1 MLNAEFP
8 QTATHQRVRKP
19 VSPTVPELQVAR
31 PALLAKL
38 AGLRSDRHIFIVS
51 PAGFGKT
58 TVMREFREKLEA
70 NDEKTA
76 WLTLNS
82 ADNDSRVLDARL
94 RQAMSA
100 IVREDEEP
108 DWGITLESVQSC
120 TLFLDNLHVLQ
131 GAVARELRASI
142 AAIDCPDVR
151 LVVGSRRG
159 DASLREVFGMQHR
172 VSEITADDLAFDSSQ
187 TKDCVQSRLPA
198 AAATT
203 HFNALLRQTKG
214 WPAVL
219 QMACTA
225 LRHST
230 SADLRSAPE
239 ACAISMFLMHEVF
252 EAQHPQV
259 KALLL
264 DIAAASQFSVAL
276 VEHLHRTSDGAN
288 WTEMLLN
295 GSLPLQRLD
304 AGWFCLHPLFAQ
316 ELIGLARVRNGARF
330 SSQGRRAAHWFAASG
345 RPNETVETLLNLGA
359 HREAVQEMA
368 TLMCKLLADAQF
380 QKVIRWCESL
390 PSEMVEANPQLCST
404 YVVCLAYC
412 NRREHLANWLPR
424 CIARSRQAG
433 ADAAYADAV
442 QLVQACELLLRGT
455 PEQLSRATPSLE
467 KAAYTTAQFE
477 RGSFACVLAYSHL
490 AASNYAGAE
499 ESILVAKRIFREE
512 KRMLGLAIAH
522 SLEAVSAAAQGR
534 LKDAVGCL
542 EVSRLLVRQ
551 NQISAERACMDAL
564 TAGFAA
570 ALFYELDDLDRAA
583 DWARC
588 GSAGL
593 FTPLSSD
600 TLTSCTLVAYR
611 MALHQGKSAEASLLM
626 QQAMA
631 AAQAHEFAR
640 AAQAFGLE
648 MARQP
653 GAGALE
659 ERAGKEIDDPLLAT
673 TTSTRTAL
681 CIRPSEEIDG
691 AGIAQVQL
699 LLLEGRFDQARTW
712 VDRMLTDAVAHKRQW
727 REGKLRVLRC
737 VVLLRQDAI
746 AEAAAEMEHALALG
760 AKTGSLRTFL
770 DEREFM
776 HHLRVSADG
785 VSAPRL
791 SEAASRQRDR
801 LLRLAKNKVV
811 TKGSA
816 ASTAGALS
824 EQERRVL
831 ELIARGR
838 TNKTAA
844 ELLQLSV
851 NTIKWHLSH
860 IYAKL
865 GAHSRSAAVTAA
877 RERGWVE

>member
-19 VSPTVPELQVAR
+19 IAPTLPELQIAR

-38 AGLRSDRHIFIVS
+38 AGLHADCHILIVS

-82 ADNDSRVLDARL
+82 TDNDGRVLDARL

-100 IVREDEEP
+100 IVRENEEP
-108 DWGITLESVQSC
+108 DWGLTLESVQSC

-142 AAIDCPDVR
+142 AAIDCPNVR

-172 VSEITADDLAFDSSQ
+172 VSEITADDLAFDSAQ
-187 TKDCVQSRLPA
+187 AKACVQSRLPT

-203 HFNALLRQTKG
+203 HFNALQRQTRG

-252 EAQHPQV
+252 EAQHPQMQ
-259 KALLL
+259 ALLL

-276 VEHLHRTSDGAN
+276 VEHLHRASDGTS

-295 GSLPLQRLD
+295 GSVPLQRMD

-316 ELIGLARVRNGARF
+316 EVMGLARARNGARF
-330 SSQGRRAAHWFAASG
+330 SSQGRRAAQWFAASG
-345 RPNETVETLLNLGA
+345 RPSEAVETLLNFGA
-359 HREAVQEMA
+359 HREAVQEMEKL
-368 TLMCKLLADAQF
+368 TCKLLADAQF
-380 QKVIRWCESL
+380 QKAIRWCESV
-390 PSEMVEANPQLCST
+390 PSELVEANPQLCST

-412 NRREHLANWLPR
+412 NRREDLANWLPR
-424 CIARSRQAG
+424 CIAQSRKPG
-433 ADAAYADAV
+433 ADAAYAGAV
-442 QLVQACELLLRGT
+442 QLVQAYELLLRGR
-455 PEQLSRATPSLE
+455 PEQLLRATPGLE

-477 RGSFACVLAYSHL
+477 RGSFACVLAYCHL

-522 SLEAVSAAAQGR
+522 YLEAVSAAAQGR
-534 LKDAVGCL
+534 LRDAVGCL

-551 NQISAERACMDAL
+551 KQSSAERACMDAL

-593 FTPLSSD
+593 YTPRSSD

-631 AAQAHEFAR
+631 AAQAHDFPR
-640 AAQAFGLE
+640 AAQAFALE
-648 MARQP
+648 LARQP
-653 GAGALE
+653 GAGALAE
-659 ERAGKEIDDPLLAT
+659 QAGKEIGAPLLAGRPAMRA
-673 TTSTRTAL
+673 TS

-699 LLLEGRFDQARTW
+699 LLLEGRCDEARTW
-712 VDRMLTDAVAHKRQW
+712 VDRMLADAVAQKRQW

-737 VVLLRQDAI
+737 VVLHRQDAI
-746 AEAAAEMEHALALG
+746 AEAAAEMELALALG

-770 DEREFM
+770 DEKEFM
-776 HHLRVSADG
+776 HHLRVFADG
-785 VSAPRL
+785 ASALRL
-791 SEAASRQRDR
+791 SDVASRHRNC
-801 LLRLAKNKVV
+801 LLSHVKNKVV

-816 ASTAGALS
+816 TATSGVLS
-824 EQERRVL
+824 EQERKVL
-831 ELIARGR
+831 ELVARGR

-865 GAHSRSAAVTAA
+865 GVHSRSAAVTAA

>member
-1 MLNAEFP
+1 MLNTELR
-8 QTATHQRVRKP
+8 QTATPQRVRKP
-19 VSPTVPELQVAR
+19 VSSTLPELQIAR
-31 PALLAKL
+31 PVLLAKL
-38 AGLRSDRHIFIVS
+38 AGLRADRHILIVS

-58 TVMREFREKLEA
+58 TVMRELREKLEA

-82 ADNDSRVLDARL
+82 DDNDGQVLDARL

-108 DWGITLESVQSC
+108 DWGITLDSVQSC

-131 GAVARELRASI
+131 GSVARELRASI
-142 AAIDCPDVR
+142 AAMDCADVR

-172 VSEITADDLAFDSSQ
+172 VSEINAEDLAFDAAQ
-187 TKDCVQSRLPA
+187 AKACVQGRLPA
-198 AAATT
+198 AVAAT
-203 HFNALLRQTKG
+203 HFRALQRQTKG

-230 SADLRSAPE
+230 STDPGCAPE
-239 ACAISMFLMHEVF
+239 ACAISKFLVHEVF
-252 EAQHPQV
+252 EAQHPQMQ
-259 KALLL
+259 ALLL
-264 DIAAASQFSVAL
+264 DIAAASKFSVAL
-276 VEHLHRTSDGAN
+276 IEHLHRAADGTS
-288 WTEMLLN
+288 WTDMLLN
-295 GSLPLQRLD
+295 GSVPLQPLD

-316 ELIGLARVRNGARF
+316 EMMGLARARDGVRF
-330 SSQGRRAAHWFAASG
+330 SSQGRCAAQWFAASG
-345 RPNETVETLLNLGA
+345 RPSEAVETLLNFGA
-359 HREAVQEMA
+359 HREAVQEMEK
-368 TLMCKLLADAQF
+368 LMGKLLADAQF

-412 NRREHLANWLPR
+412 NRREPLASWLPR
-424 CIARSRQAG
+424 CIAQSRKPG
-433 ADAAYADAV
+433 ADAAYAGAV
-442 QLVQACELLLRGT
+442 QLVQACELLLRGS
-455 PEQLSRATPSLE
+455 PEQFLRATPSLE

-477 RGSFACVLAYSHL
+477 RGSFACVLAYCHL

-499 ESILVAKRIFREE
+499 ESTLVAKRIFREE

-522 SLEAVSAAAQGR
+522 CLEAVSAAVQGR

-542 EVSRLLVRQ
+542 EVSRLLLRQ
-551 NQISAERACMDAL
+551 NQSSAERACVDAL

-583 DWARC
+583 EWARC

-593 FTPLSSD
+593 FTPLSAD

-611 MALHQGKSAEASLLM
+611 MALHLGKSAEASVLM
-626 QQAMA
+626 QQALA
-631 AAQAHEFAR
+631 AAQAHEFPR
-640 AAQAFGLE
+640 AAKALALE

-653 GAGALE
+653 GAVALTAHE
-659 ERAGKEIDDPLLAT
+659 GREIGNPLLAAR
-673 TTSTRTAL
+673 TSMPAAS
-681 CIRPSEEIDG
+681 CIRPSEEVDG
-691 AGIAQVQL
+691 AGIGEVQL
-699 LLLEGRFDQARTW
+699 MLLEGRFDEARTW
-712 VDRMLTDAVAHKRQW
+712 VDRMLAEAVAQKRQW

-737 VVLLRQDAI
+737 VVLHRQAAI
-746 AEAAAEMEHALALG
+746 AEAAEEMELALALG
-760 AKTGSLRTFL
+760 AKIGSLRTFL

-776 HHLRVSADG
+776 HLLRTPADG
-785 VSAPRL
+785 ASALRL
-791 SEAASRQRDR
+791 SDIASRQRDC
-801 LLRLAKNKVV
+801 LLRHVKNKVV

-816 ASTAGALS
+816 TASSGVLS
-824 EQERRVL
+824 EQERKVL

-865 GAHSRSAAVTAA
+865 GAHSRSAAVAAA